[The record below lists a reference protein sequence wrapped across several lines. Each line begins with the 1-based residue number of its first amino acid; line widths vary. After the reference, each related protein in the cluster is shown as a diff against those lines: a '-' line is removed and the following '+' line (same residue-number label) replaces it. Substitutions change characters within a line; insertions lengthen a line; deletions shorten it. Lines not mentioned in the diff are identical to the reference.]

1 MKTLFP
7 ITFLIFLFSYNLQ
20 AQAKYPKHS
29 FKIGFGNSAFKSV
42 GFQGKT
48 RYLEYNR
55 QLFNRFSIGLDGN
68 WTQANN
74 FETEELKKSMN
85 RLTGNAH
92 LFFAPIQ
99 KQNTSFKIGFG
110 ASTYTS
116 KYQFEDLSSL
126 SNKEIPNDYSAQ
138 DYGFSVAVDFEIFVI
153 KNWALGTRASY
164 QKYKNEDESYFW
176 GFNTGIRF

>member
-1 MKTLFP
+1 MKASLP
-7 ITFLIFLFSYNLQ
+7 IILLIFLCSYHLQ

-29 FKIGFGNSAFKSV
+29 FKIGFGNSGFKSV
-42 GFQGKT
+42 DFQGKT

-74 FETEELKKSMN
+74 LKTEELKKSMN

-110 ASTYTS
+110 ASGYTS
-116 KYQFEDLSSL
+116 KYGFVDLSDEL
-126 SNKEIPNDYSAQ
+126 INEIPKEYTSQ
-138 DYGFSVAVDFEIFVI
+138 DYGLSLAIDFEIFVI

-164 QKYKNEDESYFW
+164 QKYKNGDEVYFW

>member
-1 MKTLFP
+1 MKVLLPFTILFF
-7 ITFLIFLFSYNLQ
+7 FLSFQLQ
-20 AQAKYPKHS
+20 AQVQYPKHS
-29 FKIGFGNSAFKSV
+29 LKVGFGNSGFRSV
-42 GFQGKT
+42 DFQGKT

-74 FETEELKKSMN
+74 LKTEDLKKSMN
-85 RLTGNAH
+85 RLTGNTH

-99 KQNTSFKIGFG
+99 KQNTSFKIGIG
-110 ASTYTS
+110 GSAYTS
-116 KYQFEDLSSL
+116 KYQFEDLSQEL
-126 SNKEIPNDYSAQ
+126 TKEIPENYTAQ
-138 DYGFSVAVDFEIFVI
+138 DYGISVAVDFEIFVI

-164 QKYKNEDESYFW
+164 QKYKNGDESYFW